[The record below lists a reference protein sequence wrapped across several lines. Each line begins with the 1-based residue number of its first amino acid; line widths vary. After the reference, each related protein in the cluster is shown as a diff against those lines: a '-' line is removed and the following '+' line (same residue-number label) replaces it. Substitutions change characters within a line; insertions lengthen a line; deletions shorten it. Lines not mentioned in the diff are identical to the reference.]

1 MPDVKPRPR
10 AGAIRLS
17 LTRADQKGTRS
28 ASVLVIVACIPD
40 PRIDSRPATEA
51 HSRPRLDG
59 FINGLRPKCP
69 NRKKVGLWLVLI
81 QQNLSC
87 SRQQLRTALYRLIRA
102 CGFRSNAF

>member
-28 ASVLVIVACIPD
+28 ASVLVIVACIPG

-59 FINGLRPKCP
+59 FITAFDRTPKPHKSWTMVGPDPTEPIMLEAARSSCGLHCT
-69 NRKKVGLWLVLI
+69 G
-81 QQNLSC
+81 
-87 SRQQLRTALYRLIRA
+87 
-102 CGFRSNAF
+102 